1 MHRRGRNRGPLL
13 ALAAVD
19 EAAKD
24 LVFASGQLCEHAH
37 GLALVGRLAE
47 HHAVHV
53 HLGVAGED
61 AFALDRADLAQS
73 VLEDDLARVAL
84 RQLVDVRRADVEL
97 DPELLEDRLALRRSR
112 SER

>member
-1 MHRRGRNRGPLL
+1 H
-13 ALAAVD
+13 
-19 EAAKD
+19 
-24 LVFASGQLCEHAH
+24 LVHPPGESIEHPPR
-37 GLALVGRLAE
+37 LRCVPRLAE
-47 HHAVHV
+47 HHAVDV
-53 HLGVAGED
+53 HLRVAGQD
-61 AFALDRADLAQS
+61 SGTLDGPCLAQG